1 MALNTSSLTLP
12 GTSLGVV
19 TDAALDAGL
28 LPKLVPSKPTLFG
41 PVSGATFSGV
51 PRAQI
56 VGESEKKSGQDP
68 FSLTPFSA
76 QPVKAQITVRT
87 SDEFKWADEDYQLGI
102 LDDLVAPAIG
112 AGMGRFVDLFAFH
125 GINPLTGSVSGKAT
139 KYLSQAAKV
148 VETGGSPTDELNRA
162 VGLIASTGTAMPN
175 GIAFDAAYNYA
186 LATEVWPAGTA
197 LAGQERY
204 PSLGFGAVE
213 SWRGLKAANSST
225 VSGRPE
231 ITDTRIRAIVGDYTQ
246 VRWGYQRQ
254 IPLEMIEYGNPDNVF
269 NADDSPRDLKGYN
282 EVALRAEVVI
292 YMAIGDLAK
301 FAVVREPAGSGGS
314 AGGSAGSSGAA

>member
-1 MALNTSSLTLP
+1 MALDTSDLSLP
-12 GTSLGVV
+12 GTSLGIV

-41 PVSGATFSGV
+41 PVKGATFSGV

-56 VGESEKKSGQDP
+56 VGESAKKSGQEP

-76 QPVKAQITVRT
+76 LPVKAQITVRV

-112 AGMGRFVDLFAFH
+112 AGMGRFVDLFTFH
-125 GINPLTGSVSGKAT
+125 GINPLTGTVSGQAT
-139 KYLSQAAKV
+139 KYLSQATKT
-148 VETGGSPTDELNRA
+148 VEVAGAPTAELNSA
-162 VGLIASTGTAMPN
+162 VGLIAASGTAMPN
-175 GIAFDAAYNYA
+175 GIAFDAAYNYS
-186 LATEVWPAGTA
+186 LATEVWPTGTA

-213 SWRGLKAANSST
+213 NWRGMKAASSST

-231 ITDTRIRAIVGDYTQ
+231 RADTKIRAIVGDYNE
-246 VRWGYQRQ
+246 VKWGYQRN
-254 IPLEMIEYGNPDNVF
+254 IPLEMIEYGNPDNIMES
-269 NADDSPRDLKGYN
+269 DDTPRDLKGYN
-282 EVALRAEVVI
+282 EVALRSEVVI
-292 YMAIGDLAK
+292 YVAIGDLNK
-301 FAVVREPAGSGGS
+301 FALVKDAV
-314 AGGSAGSSGAA
+314 

>member
-1 MALNTSSLTLP
+1 MTLNTSDLALP
-12 GTSLGVV
+12 GTSLGIV
-19 TDAALDAGL
+19 TDAALDSGL

-41 PVSGATFSGV
+41 PVKGATFAGV

-76 QPVKAQITVRT
+76 EPVKAQITVRV

-112 AGMGRFVDLFAFH
+112 AGMGRFVDLFTFH
-125 GINPLTGSVSGKAT
+125 GINPLTGTVSPKAT
-139 KYLSQAAKV
+139 KYLSQATKS
-148 VETGGSPTDELNRA
+148 VEAAGAPTDELNQA
-162 VGLIASTGTAMPN
+162 VGLIASDGTAMPN
-175 GIAFDAAYNYA
+175 GIAFDAAYNFA
-186 LATEVWPAGTA
+186 LSTEVWPTGTA

-204 PSLGFGAVE
+204 PSMGFGAVE
-213 SWRGLKAANSST
+213 NWRGLKAASSST

-231 ITDTRIRAIVGDYTQ
+231 LADTKLRALVGDYTQ

-254 IPLEMIEYGNPDNVF
+254 IPLEMIEYGNPDNVIEG
-269 NADDSPRDLKGYN
+269 DGSPRDLKGYN

-292 YMAIGDLAK
+292 YVAIGDLAK
-301 FAVVREPAGSGGS
+301 FAKVVDAV
-314 AGGSAGSSGAA
+314 A

>member
-1 MALNTSSLTLP
+1 MTLNTSDLSLP
-12 GTSLGVV
+12 GTSLGIV
-19 TDAALDAGL
+19 TDAALDSGL

-41 PVSGATFSGV
+41 TVKGATFSGV

-68 FSLTPFSA
+68 FSLVPWQA
-76 QPVKAQITVRT
+76 EPVKAQITVRT
-87 SDEFKWADEDYQLGI
+87 SDEFKWADEDHQLQI

-125 GINPLTGSVSGKAT
+125 GINPLTGTVSAKAT
-139 KYLSQAAKV
+139 KYLSQATKV
-148 VETGGSPTDELNRA
+148 VEAAGAPTDELNQA

-186 LATEVWPAGTA
+186 LSTEVWPAGTA

-204 PSLGFGAVE
+204 PSMGFSAVQN
-213 SWRGLKAANSST
+213 WRGLKAANSST

-231 ITDTRIRAIVGDYTQ
+231 IADTKIRAIVGDYTQ
-246 VRWGYQRQ
+246 VKWGYQRN
-254 IPLEMIEYGNPDNVF
+254 IPLEMIEYGNPDNIIE
-269 NADDSPRDLKGYN
+269 ADGSPRDLKGYN
-282 EVALRAEVVI
+282 EIALRAEVVI
-292 YMAIGDLAK
+292 YMGIGDLAK
-301 FAVVREPAGSGGS
+301 FSLVKDAADASPA
-314 AGGSAGSSGAA
+314 

>member
-1 MALNTSSLTLP
+1 MAKLDTSMLELP
-12 GTSLGVV
+12 GTSLGIV
-19 TDAALDAGL
+19 TESAQDSGL

-41 PVSGATFSGV
+41 PVKGATFAGT

-56 VGESEKKSGQDP
+56 VGESSKKSGQDP

-76 QPVKAQITVRT
+76 QPVKAQITVRV

-125 GINPLTGSVSGKAT
+125 GINPLTGTVSSAAT
-139 KYLSQAAKV
+139 KYLAQATKV
-148 VETGGSPTDELNRA
+148 VESAGAPTDELNAA

-175 GIAFDAAYNYA
+175 GIAFDAAYNYS
-186 LATEVWPAGTA
+186 LATEVWPTGTA

-213 SWRGLKAANSST
+213 NWRGLRGASSST

-231 ITDTRIRAIVGDYTQ
+231 IADSKIRAIVGDYSQ
-246 VRWGYQRQ
+246 VKWGFQRN
-254 IPLEMIEYGNPDNVF
+254 IPLEMIEYGNPDNIIEEDG
-269 NADDSPRDLKGYN
+269 APRDLKGFN
-282 EVALRAEVVI
+282 ELALRSEVVI
-292 YMAIGDLAK
+292 YMAIGDLSK
-301 FAVVREPAGSGGS
+301 FALVRDDV
-314 AGGSAGSSGAA
+314 

>member
-1 MALNTSSLTLP
+1 MALDTSDLSLP
-12 GTSLGVV
+12 GTSLGIV

-41 PVSGATFSGV
+41 PVKGATFSGV

-56 VGESEKKSGQDP
+56 VGESAKKSGQEP

-76 QPVKAQITVRT
+76 LPVKAQITVRV

-112 AGMGRFVDLFAFH
+112 AGMGRFVDLFTFH
-125 GINPLTGSVSGKAT
+125 GINPLTGTVSGQAT
-139 KYLSQAAKV
+139 KYLSQATKT
-148 VETGGSPTDELNRA
+148 VEVAGAPTAELNSA
-162 VGLIASTGTAMPN
+162 VGLIAASGTAMPN
-175 GIAFDAAYNYA
+175 GIAFDAAYNYS
-186 LATEVWPAGTA
+186 LATEVWPTGTA

-213 SWRGLKAANSST
+213 NWRGMKAASSST

-231 ITDTRIRAIVGDYTQ
+231 RADTKIRAIVGDYNE
-246 VRWGYQRQ
+246 VKWGYQRN
-254 IPLEMIEYGNPDNVF
+254 IPLEMIEYGNPDNIMES
-269 NADDSPRDLKGYN
+269 DDTPRDLVVAL
-282 EVALRAEVVI
+282 EVALRSEVVI
-292 YMAIGDLAK
+292 YVAIGDLNK
-301 FAVVREPAGSGGS
+301 FALVKDAV
-314 AGGSAGSSGAA
+314 

>member
-1 MALNTSSLTLP
+1 MALNTNDLTLP

-112 AGMGRFVDLFAFH
+112 AGMGRFVDLFTFH
-125 GINPLTGSVSGKAT
+125 GINPLTGTVSAKAT
-139 KYLSQAAKV
+139 KYLAQATKV
-148 VETGGSPTDELNRA
+148 VEAGGAPTDELNQA
-162 VGLIASTGTAMPN
+162 VGLIAATGTAMPD

-213 SWRGLKAANSST
+213 NWRGLRGASSST

-231 ITDTRIRAIVGDYTQ
+231 IADSTIRAIVGDYTQ
-246 VRWGYQRQ
+246 VKWGYQRQ
-254 IPLEMIEYGNPDNVF
+254 IPLEMIEYGNPDNIIE
-269 NADDSPRDLKGYN
+269 DDGSPRDLKGYN
-282 EVALRAEVVI
+282 EVALRSEVVI
-292 YMAIGDLAK
+292 YVAIGDLDK
-301 FAVVREPAGSGGS
+301 FALVKDETP
-314 AGGSAGSSGAA
+314 

>member
-1 MALNTSSLTLP
+1 MALNTADLSLP
-12 GTSLGVV
+12 GTSLGIV
-19 TDAALDAGL
+19 TDAALDSGL

-41 PVSGATFSGV
+41 PVNGATFSGV

-68 FSLTPFSA
+68 FSLAPFSA

-125 GINPLTGSVSGKAT
+125 GINPLTGTVSAKAT
-139 KYLSQAAKV
+139 KYLSQATKT
-148 VETGGSPTDELNRA
+148 VEAAGAPTNELNQA
-162 VGLIASTGTAMPN
+162 VGLIAADGTAMPN
-175 GIAFDAAYNYA
+175 GIAFDAAYNFA
-186 LATEVWPAGTA
+186 LSTEVWPEGTA

-213 SWRGLKAANSST
+213 NWRGLKGASSST

-231 ITDTRIRAIVGDYTQ
+231 LADTTLRAIVGDYTQ
-246 VRWGYQRQ
+246 VKWGYQRN
-254 IPLEMIEYGNPDNVF
+254 IPLEMIEYGNPDNIIEG
-269 NADDSPRDLKGYN
+269 DGSPRDLKGYN
-282 EVALRAEVVI
+282 EVALRSEVVI
-292 YMAIGDLAK
+292 YMAIGDLDK
-301 FAVVREPAGSGGS
+301 FALVKD
-314 AGGSAGSSGAA
+314 AAP

>member
-1 MALNTSSLTLP
+1 MALNTDALELP
-12 GTSLGVV
+12 GTSLGIV
-19 TDAALDAGL
+19 TESALDGGL

-41 PVSGATFSGV
+41 PVKGATFSGV

-56 VGESEKKSGQDP
+56 VGESERKSGQDP
-68 FSLTPFSA
+68 FALTPFSA
-76 QPVKAQITVRT
+76 EPVKAQITVRT

-112 AGMGRFVDLFAFH
+112 AGMGRFVDLFTFH
-125 GINPLTGSVSGKAT
+125 GINPLTGTVSAKAT
-139 KYLSQAAKV
+139 KYLSQATKV
-148 VETGGSPTDELNRA
+148 VEAAGAPTNELNQA
-162 VGLIASTGTAMPN
+162 VGLIASGGTAMPN

-186 LATEVWPAGTA
+186 LATEVWPEGTA

-213 SWRGLKAANSST
+213 NWRGLRAASSST

-231 ITDTRIRAIVGDYTQ
+231 LADTTIRAIVGDYTQ
-246 VRWGYQRQ
+246 VRWGYQRN
-254 IPLEMIEYGNPDNVF
+254 IPLEMIEYGNPDNIIEG
-269 NADDSPRDLKGYN
+269 DGSPRDLKGYN

-292 YMAIGDLAK
+292 YVAIGDLGK
-301 FAVVREPAGSGGS
+301 FAKVVDAV
-314 AGGSAGSSGAA
+314 A

>member
-1 MALNTSSLTLP
+1 MTLNTSELALP
-12 GTSLGVV
+12 GTSLGIV
-19 TDAALDAGL
+19 TDAALDSGL
-28 LPKLVPSKPTLFG
+28 LAKLVPSKPTLFG
-41 PVSGATFSGV
+41 PVKGATFSGV

-76 QPVKAQITVRT
+76 EPVKAQITVRV

-112 AGMGRFVDLFAFH
+112 AGMGRFVDLFTFH
-125 GINPLTGSVSGKAT
+125 GINPLTGAVSPKAT
-139 KYLSQAAKV
+139 KYLSQATQS
-148 VETGGSPTDELNRA
+148 VEAAGAPTDELNQA
-162 VGLIASTGTAMPN
+162 VGLIASAGTAMPN
-175 GIAFDAAYNYA
+175 GIAFDAAYNFA
-186 LATEVWPAGTA
+186 LSTEVWPAGTA

-213 SWRGLKAANSST
+213 NWRGLKAASSST

-231 ITDTRIRAIVGDYTQ
+231 LADTKLRAIVGDYTQ
-246 VRWGYQRQ
+246 VRWGYQRN
-254 IPLEMIEYGNPDNVF
+254 IPLEMIEYGNPDNVIEG
-269 NADDSPRDLKGYN
+269 DGSPRDLKGYN

-292 YMAIGDLAK
+292 YVAIGDLAK
-301 FAVVREPAGSGGS
+301 FAKVVDAV
-314 AGGSAGSSGAA
+314 A

>member
-1 MALNTSSLTLP
+1 MALNTSMLELP
-12 GTSLGVV
+12 GTSLGIV
-19 TDAALDAGL
+19 TDSALDSGL

-41 PVSGATFSGV
+41 PVKGATFSGV

-125 GINPLTGSVSGKAT
+125 GINPLTGSVSAKAT
-139 KYLSQAAKV
+139 KYLSQATKV
-148 VETGGSPTDELNRA
+148 VTAGGAPTDELNQA

-186 LATEVWPAGTA
+186 LATEVWPTGTA

-204 PSLGFGAVE
+204 PSLGFGQVE
-213 SWRGLKAANSST
+213 NWRGLQASSSST

-231 ITDTRIRAIVGDYTQ
+231 LSDTAIRAIVGDWNQ

-254 IPLEMIEYGNPDNVF
+254 IPLEMIEYGNPDNIIES
-269 NADDSPRDLKGYN
+269 DGSPRDLKGYN

-301 FAVVREPAGSGGS
+301 FALVKDEVEGG
-314 AGGSAGSSGAA
+314 A

>member
-1 MALNTSSLTLP
+1 MALDTSSLTLP
-12 GTSLGVV
+12 GTSLGIV
-19 TDAALDAGL
+19 TDAALDSGL

-41 PVSGATFSGV
+41 PVHGATFAGT

-56 VGESEKKSGQDP
+56 VGESERKAGQEP

-76 QPVKAQITVRT
+76 QPVKAQITVRV
-87 SDEFKWADEDYQLGI
+87 SDEFKWADDDYQLGI

-112 AGMGRFVDLFAFH
+112 AGMGRFVDLFTFH
-125 GINPLTGSVSGKAT
+125 GINPLTGTVSAKAT
-139 KYLSQAAKV
+139 KYLSQATKV
-148 VETGGSPTDELNRA
+148 VEAAGAPTDELNQA
-162 VGLIASTGTAMPN
+162 VGLIASAGTAMPN

-213 SWRGLKAANSST
+213 NWRGLNGASSST

-231 ITDTRIRAIVGDYTQ
+231 IADTKLRAIVGDYTQ
-246 VRWGYQRQ
+246 VRWGYQRN
-254 IPLEMIEYGNPDNVF
+254 IPLEMIEYGNPDNIVEE
-269 NADDSPRDLKGYN
+269 DGSPRDLKGYN
-282 EVALRAEVVI
+282 EVALRSEVVI
-292 YMAIGDLAK
+292 YVAIGDLAK
-301 FAVVREPAGSGGS
+301 FALVKDAV
-314 AGGSAGSSGAA
+314 

>member
-1 MALNTSSLTLP
+1 MALDTSDLTLP
-12 GTSLGVV
+12 GTSLGLV

-41 PVSGATFSGV
+41 PVKGATFAGV

-56 VGESEKKSGQDP
+56 VGESQPKGSQDP
-68 FSLTPFSA
+68 FTTVPWSA
-76 QPVKAQITVRT
+76 DPVKAQISIRV
-87 SDEFKWADEDYQLGI
+87 SDEFRWADEDYQLGV

-125 GINPLTGSVSGKAT
+125 GINPITGTVSPKAT
-139 KYLSQAAKV
+139 KYLSQTTKS
-148 VETGGSPTDELNRA
+148 VESAGAPTNELNTA
-162 VGLIASTGTAMPN
+162 VGLIAASGTAMPN

-186 LATEVWPAGTA
+186 LATEVWPTGTA

-213 SWRGLKAANSST
+213 NWRGLRGASSST

-231 ITDTRIRAIVGDYTQ
+231 LADTQLRAIVGDYTQ
-246 VRWGYQRQ
+246 VRWGYQRN
-254 IPLEMIEYGNPDNVF
+254 IPLEMLTAGDPDNTG
-269 NADDSPRDLKGYN
+269 RDLAGHN
-282 EVALRAEVVI
+282 EVLLRSEVVI
-292 YMAIGDLAK
+292 YMAIGDLSK
-301 FAVVREPAGSGGS
+301 FAKVVDAV
-314 AGGSAGSSGAA
+314 A

>member
-1 MALNTSSLTLP
+1 MTLNTSDLSLP
-12 GTSLGVV
+12 GTSLGIV
-19 TDAALDAGL
+19 TESALDSGL

-41 PVSGATFSGV
+41 PVKGATFAGT

-76 QPVKAQITVRT
+76 EPVKAQITVRV

-125 GINPLTGSVSGKAT
+125 GINPLSGTVSAKAT
-139 KYLSQAAKV
+139 KYLSQATKV
-148 VETGGSPTDELNRA
+148 VEAAGAPTDELNEA

-186 LATEVWPAGTA
+186 LATEVWPTGTA

-213 SWRGLKAANSST
+213 SWRGLRGASSST

-231 ITDTRIRAIVGDYTQ
+231 ITDTKVRAIVGDYGQ
-246 VRWGYQRQ
+246 VKWGYQRN
-254 IPLEMIEYGNPDNVF
+254 IPLEMIEYGNPDNIIET
-269 NADDSPRDLKGYN
+269 DGSPRDLKGYN
-282 EVALRAEVVI
+282 ELALRAEVVI

-301 FAVVREPAGSGGS
+301 FALVKDAV
-314 AGGSAGSSGAA
+314 

>member
-1 MALNTSSLTLP
+1 MALNTSALELP
-12 GTSLGVV
+12 GTSLGIV
-19 TDAALDAGL
+19 TDSALDSGL

-41 PVSGATFSGV
+41 PVKGATFAGV

-56 VGESEKKSGQDP
+56 VGESEAKSGQDP
-68 FSLTPFSA
+68 YSLVPWSA
-76 QPVKAQITVRT
+76 QPVKAQISIRV
-87 SDEFKWADEDYQLGI
+87 SDEFKWADEDYQLGV

-125 GINPLTGSVSGKAT
+125 GINPMTGTVSAKAT
-139 KYLSQAAKV
+139 KYLSQATKV
-148 VETGGSPTDELNRA
+148 VESAGAPTKELNEA

-186 LATEVWPAGTA
+186 LATEVWPEGTA

-213 SWRGLKAANSST
+213 NWRGLRGASSST

-231 ITDTRIRAIVGDYTQ
+231 LADTKIRAIVGDYTQ
-246 VRWGYQRQ
+246 VRWGYQRN
-254 IPLEMIEYGNPDNVF
+254 IPIVMLEAGDPDNTG
-269 NADDSPRDLKGYN
+269 RDLAGHN
-282 EVALRAEVVI
+282 EVMLRSEVVI
-292 YMAIGDLAK
+292 YMAIGDLSK
-301 FAVVREPAGSGGS
+301 FSLVKD
-314 AGGSAGSSGAA
+314 AA

>member
-1 MALNTSSLTLP
+1 MALNTSDLSLP
-12 GTSLGVV
+12 GTSLGIV
-19 TDAALDAGL
+19 TESALDAGL

-41 PVSGATFSGV
+41 PVNGATFAGV

-76 QPVKAQITVRT
+76 LPVKAQITVRV
-87 SDEFKWADEDYQLGI
+87 SDEFKWADEDYQMGI

-112 AGMGRFVDLFAFH
+112 AGMGRFVDLFTFH
-125 GINPLTGSVSGKAT
+125 GINPLTGTVSAKAT
-139 KYLSQAAKV
+139 KYLSQATKV
-148 VETGGSPTDELNRA
+148 VEAAGAPTDELNQA

-186 LATEVWPAGTA
+186 LATEVWPTGTA

-213 SWRGLKAANSST
+213 SWRGLRGASSST

-231 ITDTRIRAIVGDYTQ
+231 LADTKLRAIVGDYTQ
-246 VRWGYQRQ
+246 VRWGYQRN
-254 IPLEMIEYGNPDNVF
+254 IPLEMIEYGNPDNIIEG
-269 NADDSPRDLKGYN
+269 DGSPRDLKGYN
-282 EVALRAEVVI
+282 EVALRSEVVI
-292 YMAIGDLAK
+292 YVAIGDLSK
-301 FAVVREPAGSGGS
+301 FALVKDAV
-314 AGGSAGSSGAA
+314 